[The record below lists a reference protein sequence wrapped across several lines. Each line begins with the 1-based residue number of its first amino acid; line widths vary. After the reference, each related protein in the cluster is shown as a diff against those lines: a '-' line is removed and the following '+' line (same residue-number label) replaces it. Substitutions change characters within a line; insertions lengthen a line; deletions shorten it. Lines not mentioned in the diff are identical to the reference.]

1 LVWCLI
7 WSTNF
12 KTQKPCCWCNDIAS
26 YTSYTAVGLND
37 ARLIVAYEN
46 TLQQVF
52 LYLLEKRKLKKTLNS
67 ERRCMLFCCLHER
80 ATCVQAQK
88 NTMRRQTDAATQLL
102 SSDQSAL
109 YYTLGPSFIYL
120 YSIFL
125 LLWLLLPQGFNSPG
139 GYIRHSHIQM
149 LQLSYPASGK
159 HLTENVEKRS
169 IRYLRKCMPNCE
181 FRNAHLSFEWRI
193 FQYSAVI
200 SAQASVNVM
209 TLCGNVLASTLWKLT
224 V

>member
-1 LVWCLI
+1 VR
-7 WSTNF
+7 
-12 KTQKPCCWCNDIAS
+12 AS
-26 YTSYTAVGLND
+26 A
-37 ARLIVAYEN
+37 
-46 TLQQVF
+46 
-52 LYLLEKRKLKKTLNS
+52 K
-67 ERRCMLFCCLHER
+67 
-80 ATCVQAQK
+80 K

-159 HLTENVEKRS
+159 HLTENVKKRS

-181 FRNAHLSFEWRI
+181 FRNAHLSLRYFSVFSSYFSSGQCQRHDVVW
-193 FQYSAVI
+193 QCI
-200 SAQASVNVM
+200 SLYALKADGLELQ
-209 TLCGNVLASTLWKLT
+209 
-224 V
+224 